1 MSGGAGRGAAER
13 PREVGGNAWGVT
25 DLTVHFGARRALDRV
40 SLQAPAGQV
49 RAVVGGDGAGKTT
62 LLRALVGAVAPDGG
76 EVHRP
81 DAARIG
87 YLAAS
92 SGTYPDLSVAENLE
106 FSATAYGVPAGVARE
121 RSREYLERTG
131 LASASDRL
139 AGNLSGGMRQK
150 LGVIRAMVHRPD
162 LLVLDEPTTGVDPV
176 SRADLWWL
184 IARAAA
190 HGAAVVL
197 STTYLD
203 EAERASR
210 VLLLDHGRA
219 LVDGTPDE
227 IVAAVPGAIRQLR
240 ARPGGDEARRA
251 WRRGVGWRAWYPDGT
266 DAPDRIPPD
275 MQDAV
280 TIAALAE
287 EVRG

>member
-1 MSGGAGRGAAER
+1 MTEF
-13 PREVGGNAWGVT
+13 GVT
-25 DLTVHFGARRALDRV
+25 DLSVHFGDIRALDKVTLRV
-40 SLQAPAGQV
+40 PAGQV

-62 LLRALVGAVAPDGG
+62 LLRVLAGAVAPTSG

-81 DAARIG
+81 DAPRIG

-106 FSATAYGVPAGVARE
+106 FSATAYGVPVAQARE
-121 RSREYLERTG
+121 RAREYLERTG
-131 LASASDRL
+131 LASVPGRL

-150 LGVIRAMVHRPD
+150 LGVIRAMLHRPD

-190 HGAAVVL
+190 QGAAVVL

-219 LVDGTPDE
+219 LVEGTPAD
-227 IVAAVPGAIRQLR
+227 IVAAVPGAIRR
-240 ARPGGDEARRA
+240 MAARPEGAAARRA
-251 WRRGVGWRAWYPDGT
+251 WRRGTAWHVWDPDGR
-266 DAPDRIPPD
+266 DGVPPD
-275 MQDAV
+275 IQDAV
-280 TIAALAE
+280 TVAALAE
-287 EVRG
+287 EVSLAGKTS